1 MPAIDAF
8 QTYSTGLSDT
18 ISITEAVTPSDTVDL
33 TNATRSLYIG
43 SAGNL
48 RVTMAGGMVANF
60 ANVAAGFA
68 PLRVTRVHATGTTA
82 SSIIGCS

>member
-48 RVTMAGGMVANF
+48 RVTMAGSMGAIFPVA
-60 ANVAAGFA
+60 VIKLLLGKI
-68 PLRVTRVHATGTTA
+68 TG
-82 SSIIGCS
+82 